1 MYYYYDNTE
10 LITVK
15 VCRPVITT
23 NVVTEYVLKALSSLS
38 TTEEKL
44 AALCKKYTDLL
55 DENRQ
60 NASSLKTTSKKL
72 SQVSR
77 ERDSLQTENSKLILA
92 KSKLETL
99 CRELQ
104 RHNKTVKVSRMQF
117 LYYNNAFIQ

>member
-1 MYYYYDNTE
+1 MCTD
-10 LITVK
+10 
-15 VCRPVITT
+15 
-23 NVVTEYVLKALSSLS
+23 YVLKALSAL
-38 TTEEKL
+38 TTPEEKL

-60 NASSLKTTSKKL
+60 HSSALKSSAKKL

-92 KSKLETL
+92 KSKLESL

-104 RHNKTVKVSRMQF
+104 RHNKVVKVCVCA
-117 LYYNNAFIQ
+117 LK

>member
-1 MYYYYDNTE
+1 M
-10 LITVK
+10 
-15 VCRPVITT
+15 RPRIS
-23 NVVTEYVLKALSSLS
+23 ECVLKALSALS
-38 TTEEKL
+38 TPEEKL

-60 NASSLKTTSKKL
+60 GASSLKTATKKL

-92 KSKLETL
+92 KSKLESL

-104 RHNKTVKVSRMQF
+104 RHNKVVKVR
-117 LYYNNAFIQ
+117 

>member
-1 MYYYYDNTE
+1 MS
-10 LITVK
+10 
-15 VCRPVITT
+15 CRHHPSCYIIYRLD
-23 NVVTEYVLKALSSLS
+23 YVLKALSSLS
-38 TTEEKL
+38 TPEEKL

-60 NASSLKTTSKKL
+60 HSSLTKSSSKKL

-92 KSKLETL
+92 KSKLESL

-104 RHNKTVKVSRMQF
+104 RHNKVVKVSYLNEGRRKT
-117 LYYNNAFIQ
+117 LLISAGECYLVVA

>member
-1 MYYYYDNTE
+1 MCTD
-10 LITVK
+10 
-15 VCRPVITT
+15 
-23 NVVTEYVLKALSSLS
+23 YVLKALSAL
-38 TTEEKL
+38 TTPEEKL

-60 NASSLKTTSKKL
+60 HSSALKSSTKKL

-92 KSKLETL
+92 KSKLESL

-104 RHNKTVKVSRMQF
+104 RHNKVVKVCVLCVCIKVKFHLLPLALYHCYQLTAASGSR
-117 LYYNNAFIQ
+117 